1 MKKSLLLM
9 IVLLVSASWVCL
21 AAAKPTD
28 EQLTSTVKMMWE
40 AFKNKDTK
48 TFDTWLT
55 EDVIDVGPM
64 GAMDKAGIK
73 KMMMDFNVA
82 EYSLTDFKVS
92 WIDQDAVIVTYKAFS
107 KGSYQGKEMPPG
119 TYLCTDIW
127 VSQGDKWLGKFH
139 QETPV
144 MEMPAAAQQ

>member
-1 MKKSLLLM
+1 MIALM
-9 IVLLVSASWVCL
+9 ITVSWVCL

-55 EDVIDVGPM
+55 EDVVDISPM

-73 KMMMDFNVA
+73 KMMMDFTVA
-82 EYSLTDFKVS
+82 EYSLSDFTVT
-92 WIDQDAVIVTYKAFS
+92 WINEDAVIVRYKALT
-107 KGSYQGKEMPPG
+107 KGSYQGKEMPSG
-119 TYLCTDIW
+119 THLCTDIW

-144 MEMPAAAQQ
+144 VEMPPAAQQ